1 MDLMARAV
9 RPPQQKEGGRT
20 TLDAI
25 SLLSQFKTNLNS
37 GFRQVDAD
45 GDFFSGVDV
54 GVVRLLEGPFQLL
67 GINYKLSSGWGERKG
82 GIVTLSCDE
91 VNVVRMRRCFRF
103 SACCKEETDREL
115 LWWWCG
121 WWRPDRPD
129 IDGW

>member
-37 GFRQVDAD
+37 GFCQVDAD
-45 GDFFSGVDV
+45 GDLFSGVDV

-67 GINYKLSSGWGERKG
+67 GINYLFCILNCHPVG
-82 GIVTLSCDE
+82 GKE
-91 VNVVRMRRCFRF
+91 
-103 SACCKEETDREL
+103 KEESL
-115 LWWWCG
+115 L
-121 WWRPDRPD
+121 
-129 IDGW
+129 